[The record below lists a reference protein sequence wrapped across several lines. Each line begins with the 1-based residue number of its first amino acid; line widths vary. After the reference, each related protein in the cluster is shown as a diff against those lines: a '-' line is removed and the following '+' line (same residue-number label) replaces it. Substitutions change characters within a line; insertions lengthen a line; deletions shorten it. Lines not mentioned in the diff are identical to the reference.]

1 MQDFCTKRLRSRS
14 FSLTY
19 TVEDRSMYDREFERL
34 LLLHSVNRLSDNKG
48 RLSWTGR
55 NRDRHYMAKAST
67 YMEHIIRDGDHQK
80 KATMTTDPWGVPL
93 VCTREEDGTL
103 KSQYRDH
110 LSALTLC
117 TRIGE

>member
-1 MQDFCTKRLRSRS
+1 VQDFCTKRLRSRS